1 MSPCPSHSSRSPRS
15 RTCKAPLSRRAWS
28 SCSACV
34 SRSCNASGRC
44 HSSVLGFFCGG
55 SPEAAAFAEAP
66 TTWDGRNADFRWVV
80 GGAAKSDGSAGAV
93 EKRPQD
99 CHRARLCQVCLCWRC
114 HVFIFNTM
122 IRTLHTTCVR
132 DSSPISNPNIGTMF
146 FKQTNAVTACLPRRT
161 RRWRPGPPSAQ
172 ELYQRDFLR
181 PARPCCR

>member
-1 MSPCPSHSSRSPRS
+1 MPQPLFKESQI
-15 RTCKAPLSRRAWS
+15 APLSPRAWS
-28 SCSACV
+28 SCSGRV

-55 SPEAAAFAEAP
+55 SPKAAAFAEAP

-99 CHRARLCQVCLCWRC
+99 CHRASLCQVFLCWSC
-114 HVFIFNTM
+114 HVVIFNKM

-132 DSSPISNPNIGTMF
+132 DLYRISNRNIRTMF
-146 FKQTNAVTACLPRRT
+146 FKRTNAVTAHLPRRT
-161 RRWRPGPPSAQ
+161 RLWRPAPPSAQ
-172 ELYQRDFLR
+172 ELHQRDFLR
-181 PARPCCR
+181 PAWPCCR